1 MSKEKTKTS
10 AEEMLKLHEHT
21 QTLTP
26 EMAECISQDDL
37 WNGLLRFVH
46 EPEKFNA
53 QIENSTVKTGAS
65 DRPDTVFERVLDF
78 GSHRV
83 QDTVYLSPDALTIE
97 FHVRET
103 KDYPSSCLRMVVSRS
118 EEKLPCVTFSYFA
131 VREPQVPSNL
141 RPLIRQAWEQKDKD
155 ILEQIVLDK
164 LEAL

>member
-26 EMAECISQDDL
+26 EMAERISQDDL

-65 DRPDTVFERVLDF
+65 DRPDTVFERGPLQKLAEE
-78 GSHRV
+78 GELMSYRHKGYW
-83 QDTVYLSPDALTIE
+83 QCMDTKNE
-97 FHVRET
+97 
-103 KDYPSSCLRMVVSRS
+103 M
-118 EEKLPCVTFSYFA
+118 EKLEKLLAEGRAPWKV
-131 VREPQVPSNL
+131 
-141 RPLIRQAWEQKDKD
+141 WKD
-155 ILEQIVLDK
+155 
-164 LEAL
+164 